1 MRIAAVCGLAIVAA
15 VTAAQMWAQAPAPT
29 RILSDIQIR
38 NLLAERIDTY
48 RQSVGIV
55 VGIIEPQ
62 GRRIVSYG
70 TRANG
75 DPRPVAGDSVFEIGS
90 ITKLFTSLL
99 LADMVRRG
107 EVALDDPVAKYLP
120 PGVKVPERK
129 GRHITL
135 VDLATHMS
143 GLPREAP
150 NFEPDLADWAAGY
163 SEASLYEFLGSHQL
177 TEDIG
182 ASNEY
187 SNVGAAL
194 LGIALARRAGMDY
207 GALVRARI
215 GEPMGLDSTGVS
227 LTPEMTA
234 RVATG
239 HFFRLN
245 PAPHMNLGVFAG
257 AGALWS
263 TTNDLL
269 TFLGAQL
276 GYQQTPLAPA
286 MAAMLAVERPLM
298 PPVVRIFV
306 RESQHLGWFA
316 KKNILWHNGGTLGY
330 MSFIGFDPKT
340 RSGVVVLANAK
351 GGAGVDDIGMHLL
364 NPKEPLLGSKA
375 MKPPQAHREI
385 PVTAEVLDRYV
396 GRYEVS
402 SNDYFTV
409 TRIGDQFLVDGNTD
423 PVVRFYPES
432 DVNFFSKEFEGT
444 IAFKVDRAG
453 RATELM
459 WSAPGGNK
467 RYKRVQ

>member
-1 MRIAAVCGLAIVAA
+1 MLA
-15 VTAAQMWAQAPAPT
+15 QSPAPA
-29 RILSDIQIR
+29 RILSDAQIR
-38 NLLAERIDTY
+38 RVLAERIDTY

-70 TRANG
+70 TLGQG
-75 DPRPVAGDSVFEIGS
+75 DSRPVTGDTVFEIGS
-90 ITKLFTSLL
+90 ITKVFTSLI
-99 LADMVRRG
+99 LADMVGRG
-107 EVALDDPVAKYLP
+107 EVALNDPVAKYLP

-143 GLPREAP
+143 GLPREAS

-163 SEASLYEFLGSHQL
+163 SEASLYEFLGTHQL

-182 ASNEY
+182 AYNEY
-187 SNVGAAL
+187 SNVGVAL

-207 GALVRARI
+207 EALVRARI
-215 GEPMGLDSTGVS
+215 SEPLGLASTGVS
-227 LTPEMTA
+227 LTPDMAA

-239 HFFRLN
+239 HFYRLN

-263 TTNDLL
+263 TANDLL

-276 GYQQTPLAPA
+276 GYQQTPLGPA
-286 MAAMLAVERPLM
+286 MAAMLDVTRPMM

-306 RESQHLGWFA
+306 RESQHLGWFE
-316 KKNILWHNGGTLGY
+316 KKNVVWHNGGTLGY
-330 MSFIGFDPKT
+330 VSFIGFDPKT

-351 GGAGVDDIGMHLL
+351 GGAGVDDIGIHLL
-364 NPKEPLLGSKA
+364 NPSVPLLGSKA
-375 MKPPQAHREI
+375 MKPAQAHREI
-385 PVTAEVLDRYV
+385 PVKAEVLDRYV

-402 SNDYFTV
+402 SNDWFTV
-409 TRIGDQFLVDGNTD
+409 TRVGDQFLVDGNTD

-444 IAFKVDRAG
+444 IVFRIDRAG
-453 RATELM
+453 QATELV
-459 WSAPGGNK
+459 WSAPAGSK